1 MSVGLMVVVP
11 EVVTDLVID
20 AERVIMLVSVRVWV
34 RETVADCETLSDT
47 VEETVKDRDSVA
59 LRGMVKEKLRVS
71 LFGVVWEGLVEFVSV
86 IASES
91 VEVSASEAVTDSDE
105 LRAGN
110 VSDSVRDSEFDQ
122 DGVGDLLIEA
132 LTV

>member
-86 IASES
+86 IASEI